1 MNRRFALPTLTM
13 AVLAAT
19 GCVGCSPSPPRE
31 PNCAVPPNEN
41 RLLDDYAG
49 DPALTFVPDGAE
61 RGHPIARQ
69 RGCLRMDKED
79 VSRTSTETSFTL
91 TRDYDQ
97 DALLAAYGPVLTDH
111 GWSPDEIR
119 QAELGTGAGQPFLA
133 YCRVVR
139 GVTSELSVSA
149 NPATRY
155 DVRPSGP
162 NRPPSPQRQE
172 APGVIVLVI
181 EAVPERPNCEDPAP
195 S

>member
-1 MNRRFALPTLTM
+1 MNRRFALPTVTV

-61 RGHPIARQ
+61 RDHPIARQ
-69 RGCLRMDKED
+69 RGCIRLDKED
-79 VSRTSTETSFTL
+79 VSRTSVETSFTL

-119 QAELGTGAGQPFLA
+119 QAELGPNAGQPFLA

-139 GVTSELSVSA
+139 GVTTELSISA

-162 NRPPSPQRQE
+162 NRPPSPQWQE
-172 APGVIVLVI
+172 APGVLVLVI
-181 EAVPERPNCEDPAP
+181 EAAPERSNCEDPAP